1 MFLSSR
7 FIRGKTLK
15 CHKNNSE
22 IICIGQLGDEGQQ
35 ASFLDLPLDQQL
47 PVQAWIMAYDLS
59 NINIEMKVSGI

>member
-1 MFLSSR
+1 MA
-7 FIRGKTLK
+7 
-15 CHKNNSE
+15 KNYFE

-47 PVQAWIMAYDLS
+47 PVHAWIMAYDLS